1 MFTRLSLKNFTNMRV
16 NILQHKTAISP
27 LMLHIHVLGEAS
39 GLHQLA
45 AQGAVC
51 LARPR
56 GGLFGGR
63 LVGCGGGEWAVLF
76 HLNLSLMRFKD
87 QHHSNYKL
95 VSVSDF
101 MRMYVLHDCLL
112 HYVLHVGILGPSA
125 EGDIHRVSRDHELVI
140 RSGGVR
146 RVMLLLL
153 E

>member
-1 MFTRLSLKNFTNMRV
+1 M
-16 NILQHKTAISP
+16 
-27 LMLHIHVLGEAS
+27 LGEAS

-56 GGLFGGR
+56 GRGVLFGGM

-76 HLNLSLMRFKD
+76 HSNLSLMRFKD
-87 QHHSNYKL
+87 QHLTNYKL

-112 HYVLHVGILGPSA
+112 HCVLHVGMLRPFT
-125 EGDIHRVSRDHELVI
+125 ERDIDRVSRDHELVFH
-140 RSGGVR
+140 SGGVR